1 MSDVHT
7 TTSWLDHFI
16 CSYDLHARIVE
27 MQILEK
33 SPSSNHLPVY
43 VNFMLDIGSTI
54 SDFSNV
60 SGGEEYIPFVVT
72 DGLLHYQWAKASDS
86 DIEEYRQGTYRKL
99 SHIVVSAA
107 IYCKDASCKDCEHR
121 LRNTMITCVM
131 LYLA

>member
-1 MSDVHT
+1 
-7 TTSWLDHFI
+7 
-16 CSYDLHARIVE
+16 

-60 SGGEEYIPFVVT
+60 SGGEESIPFVK
-72 DGLLHYQWAKASDS
+72 YQLAKASDS